1 MKAWAC
7 SPCGISSFFEVPRN
21 LSKDPRAIGSRG
33 GGFCITKGVTA
44 EVSIE
49 PISGETSVVETFIN
63 GHRVDFYIARRA
75 ALKVLSLV
83 DEAYR
88 VVIRQKI
95 EPPIGCGFGTS
106 AASALATALATSK
119 ALGLNLSLWKLAEI
133 AHVVE
138 VECCT
143 GLGTVSG
150 LVTGGVVIVKKPGA
164 PREGYTLQIPADG
177 AFKIVAAA
185 FQPIEKKKVLL
196 SKSQLQQ
203 INSLGRRALQMVL
216 AKPTLDTFLKAAKFF
231 SENSGLASR
240 KVRIAIALA
249 ERRGAL
255 AAFQNMIG
263 EAIHAI
269 VPPHRV
275 DEVVQALEELSPP
288 RIMVSDLHFE
298 GLKARLAEHLALVR
312 KSNKMRGA

>member
-1 MKAWAC
+1 MEVCELKAWAY
-7 SPCGISSFFEVPRN
+7 SPCGISSFFEVPSS

-33 GGFCITKGVTA
+33 GGFCISRGVTA
-44 EVSIE
+44 EVSVE

-63 GHRVDFYIARRA
+63 GHQVDFYIARRA
-75 ALKVLSLV
+75 VLKVLNMV
-83 DEAYR
+83 DGAYR
-88 VVIRQKI
+88 VVVRQKI
-95 EPPIGCGFGTS
+95 EAPIGCGFGTS
-106 AASALATALATSK
+106 AASALATALAASK

-133 AHVVE
+133 AHMVE

-150 LVTGGVVIVKKPGA
+150 LVTGGVVVVKKPGA
-164 PREGYTLQIPADG
+164 PREGYTLQIPVDG
-177 AFKIVAAA
+177 VFKIVAAA

-196 SKSQLQQ
+196 SRYQLQQ
-203 INSLGRRALQMVL
+203 INRLGRKALQMVL
-216 AKPTLDTFLKAAKFF
+216 AKPTLDTFLKVAKFF

-240 KVRIAIALA
+240 KVRTAIALA
-249 ERRGAL
+249 EGRGAL

-275 DEVVQALEELSPP
+275 DEVAQALEELSPP
-288 RIMVSDLHFE
+288 HIMVSDLHLE
-298 GLKARLAEHLALVR
+298 GIKAQLAERLAIVGKIR
-312 KSNKMRGA
+312 